1 MTMSKRPL
9 SPHLQIYRPQLT
21 SVLSIT
27 HRMTGVFLSIGTL
40 VLLFWLSAAARGPEA
55 YAEAQSVL
63 DMVIVKVALFGWTWA
78 FFYHLCNGLRHLA
91 WDAGYG
97 FEIPKAYASGYTVLA
112 TSVVITLLVWGYV
125 MAAPG
130 GAA

>member
-1 MTMSKRPL
+1 MSNRPL

-27 HRMTGVFLSIGTL
+27 HRMTGVFLSLGTL
-40 VLLFWLSAAARGPEA
+40 VLLFWLSAAASGPQA

-63 DMVIVKVALFGWTWA
+63 DMFVVKLVLFGWTWA

-97 FEIPKAYASGYTVLA
+97 FEISRAYASGYAVLG

>member
-1 MTMSKRPL
+1 MSNRPL

-21 SVLSIT
+21 SLMSFT
-27 HRMTGVFLSIGTL
+27 HRLTGILLSLGTL
-40 VLLFWLSAAARGPEA
+40 VLLYWLCAVASGPQA
-55 YAEAQSVL
+55 YAAAQSVL
-63 DMVIVKVALFGWTWA
+63 GMFVIKLVLFGWTWA

-97 FEIPKAYASGYTVLA
+97 FELPRAYASGYAVLA
-112 TSVVITLLVWGYV
+112 VSVIVTLLVWGFI
-125 MAAPG
+125 AATPG

>member
-1 MTMSKRPL
+1 MSNRPL
-9 SPHLQIYRPQLT
+9 SPHLQIYRLPLI
-21 SVLSIT
+21 VLLSIT
-27 HRMTGVFLSIGTL
+27 HRITGVFLGLGTL
-40 VLLFWLSAAARGPEA
+40 VLLFWLCAAASGPEA
-55 YAEAQSVL
+55 YAAAQSVFG
-63 DMVIVKVALFGWTWA
+63 MFIVKLVMFGWTWA
-78 FFYHLCNGLRHLA
+78 FFYHLCNGLRHLV

-97 FEIPKAYASGYTVLA
+97 FEIPKAEASGYTVIA

>member
-1 MTMSKRPL
+1 MSNRPL
-9 SPHLQIYRPQLT
+9 SPHLQIYRKQLT

-27 HRMTGVFLSIGTL
+27 HRMTGILLSIGTL
-40 VLLFWLSAAARGPEA
+40 VLLYWLCAAASGPEA
-55 YAEAQSVL
+55 YAAAQSVL
-63 DMVIVKVALFGWTWA
+63 DMFIVKLALFGWTWA

-97 FEIPKAYASGYTVLA
+97 FDIPKAYASGYTVLA
-112 TSVVITLLVWGYV
+112 TSIIVTLLVWAYV
-125 MAAPG
+125 VAAPG

>member
-1 MTMSKRPL
+1 MSNRPL
-9 SPHLQIYRPQLT
+9 SPHLQIYRMQLT

-27 HRMTGVFLSIGTL
+27 HRMTGIFLGLGTL
-40 VLLFWLSAAARGPEA
+40 VLLFWLSAVAGGPDA
-55 YAEAQSVL
+55 YASAHSVL
-63 DMVIVKVALFGWTWA
+63 DMFIVKLVLFGWTWA

-97 FEIPKAYASGYTVLA
+97 FELPQTYASGYVVLA
-112 TSVVITLLVWGYV
+112 TSTIVTLLVWGYLL
-125 MAAPG
+125 AAPG

>member
-1 MTMSKRPL
+1 MSNRPL

-21 SVLSIT
+21 SLMSFT
-27 HRMTGVFLSIGTL
+27 HRLTGILLSLGTL
-40 VLLFWLSAAARGPEA
+40 VLLYWLCAVASGPQA
-55 YAEAQSVL
+55 YAAAQSVL
-63 DMVIVKVALFGWTWA
+63 GMFVVKLVLFGWTWA

-97 FEIPKAYASGYTVLA
+97 FELPRTYASGYTVLA
-112 TSVVITLLVWGYV
+112 ASVIVTLLVWGFIA
-125 MAAPG
+125 AAPG

>member
-1 MTMSKRPL
+1 MSNRPL

-21 SVLSIT
+21 SLMSFT
-27 HRMTGVFLSIGTL
+27 HRLTGILLSLGTL
-40 VLLFWLSAAARGPEA
+40 VLLYWLCAVASGPQA
-55 YAEAQSVL
+55 YAAAQSVL
-63 DMVIVKVALFGWTWA
+63 GMFVVKLVLFGWTWA

-97 FEIPKAYASGYTVLA
+97 FELPRAYASGYAVLA
-112 TSVVITLLVWGYV
+112 VSVIVTLLVWGFIA
-125 MAAPG
+125 AAPG